1 MLEHYGASAIH
12 LFPFLYFMSHCL
24 AFMSILPLFKSKSL
38 MFLDLLTVCFYFDQ
52 QQSAMLGGMHG
63 KDKASLMRRSVLMR
77 KKPTRQG
84 LRDSLF
90 KSLEESGEINNC
102 QKIFWL

>member
-1 MLEHYGASAIH
+1 
-12 LFPFLYFMSHCL
+12 
-24 AFMSILPLFKSKSL
+24 
-38 MFLDLLTVCFYFDQ
+38 MFLDLLTLCFDIDE

-63 KDKASLMRRSVLMR
+63 KDKASVMRRSVLMR

-90 KSLEESGEINNC
+90 KSLEESGELSTTVKKYSGFEQFYWI
-102 QKIFWL
+102 I